1 MDEEYWNWIHF
12 SDREESMSEMRITE
26 DELFD
31 DVRHW
36 VERARLAESRLA
48 TARTA
53 LVEIANISPIPIT
66 IAKAA
71 LDEIER

>member
-1 MDEEYWNWIHF
+1 
-12 SDREESMSEMRITE
+12 MSEMRTTE

-36 VERARLAESRLA
+36 VERARLAEYRLA
-48 TARTA
+48 IARTA
-53 LVEIANISPIPIT
+53 LVEIANLSSIPIST
-66 IAKAA
+66 AKTA